1 MPRSRVSSR
10 IGAAAIPAPALTLIS
25 MLSFQ
30 LAAAWSLPLVPVL
43 SAVGVTWI
51 RLACAAVIMLALVRP
66 AGLFSFEDCRAPIL
80 LGLATA
86 GMSIAYL
93 EAVSRIPLGMAT
105 TIEFMGPLGL
115 ALMSRQRGQD
125 ILWAAMA
132 AAGVLLLV
140 GHELRQ
146 PSWGEAL
153 GMAFAAMSGL
163 FWVAYTLLTVRL
175 GRSAQSLSGLT
186 VAFAVAALVSA
197 PFGLPQVAGTVT
209 LLQLAAIAG
218 IAVLAPLL
226 PFCLELAAL
235 RRMSTGTFGILMS
248 LDPAI
253 SALTGLVVVGQELGW
268 LTLAGIGCVSAA
280 SMGTSWT
287 AGRLARHASSP
298 ADALPQ
304 ALAST
309 ERSRLSDETTVTKQR

>member
-1 MPRSRVSSR
+1 MPRSRASSGIVAVS
-10 IGAAAIPAPALTLIS
+10 IPAPALTLMS

-51 RLACAAVIMLALVRP
+51 RLACAAVIMLVLVRP
-66 AGLFSFEDCRAPIL
+66 AGPFTVENYRACFL

-105 TIEFMGPLGL
+105 TIEFTGPLCL
-115 ALMSRQRGQD
+115 ALAGRQRGQD

-140 GHELRQ
+140 GHDLRQ

-175 GRSAQSLSGLT
+175 GQSAQSLSGLT
-186 VAFAVAALVSA
+186 AAFAVATLVSA
-197 PFGLPQVAGTVT
+197 PFGLPQVVGTVT
-209 LLQLAAIAG
+209 ASQLAAIAG

-226 PFCLELAAL
+226 PFLLELAAL
-235 RRMSTGTFGILMS
+235 RRMSTGAFGILMS

-253 SALTGLVVVGQELGW
+253 SALTGFLVAGQDLGGIA
-268 LTLAGIGCVSAA
+268 LAGIGCVTAA

-287 AGRLARHASSP
+287 AGRLAKKGLPSDVRPHAADSP
-298 ADALPQ
+298 KRCGTSDDTPAPPQ
-304 ALAST
+304 
-309 ERSRLSDETTVTKQR
+309 